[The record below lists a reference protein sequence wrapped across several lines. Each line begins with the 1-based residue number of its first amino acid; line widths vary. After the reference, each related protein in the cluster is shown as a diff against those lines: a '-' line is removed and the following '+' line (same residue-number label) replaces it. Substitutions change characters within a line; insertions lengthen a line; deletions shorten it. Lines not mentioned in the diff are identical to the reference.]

1 MLLLALR
8 LLISNGFLQ
17 KLWILVFTVR
27 QTFWLCYECFVYVS
41 LAFSKCLYGFY
52 SWISCMFCFYRF
64 LLWFIP
70 ESLHGLYYTAGKDC
84 IKTIFGLFIILVN
97 GDFLWLSLCSGQTF
111 SLWKPY
117 TTIINWHYCS
127 EWGRFFICVRK
138 KDSRNAAPCLGRYC
152 SGQPRPLHSA
162 QLMRGMKHSNCD
174 DIL

>member
-117 TTIINWHYCS
+117 TTIIDITARSGEGSLSVS
-127 EWGRFFICVRK
+127 EKRIHEMLPLV
-138 KDSRNAAPCLGRYC
+138 LG
-152 SGQPRPLHSA
+152 GIA
-162 QLMRGMKHSNCD
+162 RGSPGLC
-174 DIL
+174 ILLS